1 MSHNLLS
8 LNGLMEPLRGFVAV
22 GRYMSITQAA
32 AELCLTQS
40 AVSRQVQALES
51 RLGIRLLRRGHR
63 SLAFT
68 AEGERLFR
76 SADLALRQLQET
88 LASVAPVPEQR
99 PVTVSAS
106 IGVTGL
112 WLLPRMGRFQQRHPG
127 IDLRVAAG
135 NRLVDLRAENVD
147 LAIRYCAH
155 ADAPPGAIHL
165 FGEQLVPVIRPA
177 PGMRRWRG
185 AADLDGQVLLE
196 YEDDRRPW
204 LQWRAWLD
212 ARGWKA
218 RPKAVLRF
226 NQYDQVVHAAAAGQ
240 GVALGR
246 VPLLGQWFDERR
258 LRALDAPR
266 PPSGT
271 DHAYWLIRAEASPSD
286 KVRAVAEWLVEE
298 AGADGSALRRR

>member
-1 MSHNLLS
+1 MSDSLLS

-22 GRYMSITQAA
+22 GRHMSVTAAA

-51 RLGIRLLRRGHR
+51 RLGVRLLRRGHR
-63 SLAFT
+63 SIGFT

-88 LASVAPVPEQR
+88 LAAVAPAPEQR

-135 NRLVDLRAENVD
+135 NRLVDLRAENLD
-147 LAIRYCAH
+147 LAIRYCAR
-155 ADAPPGAIHL
+155 ADAPPGAEHL
-165 FGEQLVPVIRPA
+165 FGEQLVPVARPA
-177 PGMRRWRG
+177 AGVRRWHS
-185 AADLDGQVLLE
+185 AADVEGQVLLE
-196 YEDDRRPW
+196 YDDDRRPW
-204 LQWRAWLD
+204 LQWRAWCE
-212 ARGWKA
+212 ARGWKV
-218 RPKAVLRF
+218 RPKAMLRF

-246 VPLLGQWFDERR
+246 MPLLELWFEERR

-271 DHAYWLIRAEASPSD
+271 DHAYWLIRAQSSPRAH
-286 KVRAVAEWLVEE
+286 VRAVAEWLVEE
-298 AGADGSALRRR
+298 AGIGRKESRR